1 MTGWAVIRQT
11 WSFYSWWLMILYDT
25 YARND
30 LALWCIT
37 KTTENEL
44 CILNTIGN
52 KTQVWGLKTLRK
64 IVQKFL
70 YVCFAVIKD
79 ELTILRCWRSSIL
92 ECFKTHL
99 LQLLSFMSVDQ
110 SFWMWRLFNSIYL
123 FDSLLL
129 SSSHSP
135 SSNIMRS
142 AVKCE
147 AQQTK
152 VASLLGFLFLLFW
165 PANGQDKG
173 RVMF

>member
-1 MTGWAVIRQT
+1 MQPLKAK
-11 WSFYSWWLMILYDT
+11 F
-25 YARND
+25 
-30 LALWCIT
+30 ALC
-37 KTTENEL
+37 N
-44 CILNTIGN
+44 LNTIGN

-70 YVCFAVIKD
+70 YVCFAVKKD

-92 ECFKTHL
+92 ERFKTHP

-110 SFWMWRLFNSIYL
+110 SLPWMWRLFNSIYL

-135 SSNIMRS
+135 GSNIMRS

-152 VASLLGFLFLLFW
+152 VAALLGFLLLLFR